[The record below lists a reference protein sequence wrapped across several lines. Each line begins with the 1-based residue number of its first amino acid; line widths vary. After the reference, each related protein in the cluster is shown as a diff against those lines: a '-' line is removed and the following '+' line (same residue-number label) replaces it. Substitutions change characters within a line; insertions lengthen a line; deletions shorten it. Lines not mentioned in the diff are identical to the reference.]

1 MIREIKQ
8 VTRKE
13 YLPFMLDIHYAGR
26 SPSVSYAYG
35 LYINNNLEGID
46 SYGTP
51 PSSTLRRGVAGDK
64 YIPDILELN
73 RLVLQSNNKNDS
85 SWLIGNSL
93 KLLPRNKIVVSY
105 ADTSQDHVGY
115 VYQATN
121 FIYTGLSAKRTDW
134 KVRGKEH
141 LHSQS
146 IIDEFRGQPN
156 RSKCLR
162 EKYGDDFYTIDRP
175 RKHRYI
181 FIIGSKTYRKE
192 VMKNLKYSIKNYPKG
207 VDKQLGSC

>member
-35 LYINNNLEGID
+35 LYINNNLEGIV

>member
-35 LYINNNLEGID
+35 LYINNNLEGIV

-162 EKYGDDFYTIDRP
+162 EKYGDDFYTVDRP

>member
-1 MIREIKQ
+1 MIREIKL
-8 VTRKE
+8 VTRKD
-13 YLPFMLDIHYAGR
+13 YLPFMLDIHYAKR
-26 SPSVSYAYG
+26 IPSVSYAYG
-35 LYINNNLEGID
+35 LYINNNLEGIV

-64 YIPDILELN
+64 YIADVLELN

-93 KLLPRNKIVVSY
+93 KLLPKNKIIVSY

-115 VYQATN
+115 VYQAAN

-134 KVRGKEH
+134 RVRGKEH

-146 IIDEFRGQPN
+146 IGDEFRGQPN
-156 RSKCLR
+156 RSKCIR

-181 FIIGSKTYRKE
+181 FILGSKTYRKE
-192 VMKNLKYSIKNYPKG
+192 VLSNLKYNIMDYPK
-207 VDKQLGSC
+207 

>member
-35 LYINNNLEGID
+35 LYINNNLEGIV

-115 VYQATN
+115 VYQATT

>member
-1 MIREIKQ
+1 MIREIEL
-8 VTRKE
+8 VTREE

-35 LYINNNLEGID
+35 LYINNNLEGIV

>member
-105 ADTSQDHVGY
+105 ADTSQDNVGY